1 MCDGCHPPR
10 QGGHR
15 SQDTQKKHESGT
27 LLKKS
32 PSSKISVIER
42 PSDGDS
48 SSQLSREE
56 RRVLLVGALAGGIA
70 GLLLGVSVVPLV
82 AGVVL
87 GTTLGVSYAIAF
99 RPDAGDATDHVFRT
113 AAFSVPAWI
122 LLDLTIAPLINGDPL
137 LTSIEAG
144 EVFVSAGTWLGAGV
158 VFAAG
163 ILAGTRFL
171 GLRSE
176 TPTTD
181 PSMRPP
187 PSAGFDELE
196 STAGPTTRIVIA
208 GGGFAGLET
217 AQQLEELFGPD
228 PGVEIVLVSESNS
241 ILFKPLLA
249 EVAAGSLDPTDIA
262 TPLRTALKR
271 TRVINAT
278 VTSVDPDERRIYL
291 DDPAQSAD
299 GPAGTRGRSI
309 EYSHLVLGLGAKTD
323 YKGLDD
329 VRGEAF
335 SFTTIDDAIRL
346 RNHIIN
352 CLERAEREPD
362 PVIRKSLLRIVI
374 AGGGFAGAELAG
386 ALNDF
391 VRDVLVHYPNVD
403 QSEVGIVIVHSGD
416 RIMPELSDSLADY
429 AQKQM
434 ERRGVSFKLDTRVSG
449 ATPGHVSLNDGTEL
463 RTETLVWTAGVKPH
477 PMLED
482 ETVPTTEWGAVDT
495 APDLSVPDY
504 PGLWSVGD
512 CASMPR
518 PDEDGYY
525 PNTAEHGIRAAKVL
539 AENIHADE
547 RGGKRKPFEYTSPG
561 SLVVVGYQTA
571 CAELFGYKF
580 SGLFAWLI
588 WRAVYLM
595 KLPGLDRK
603 HRVLVDWL
611 AELVFPREMAQT
623 IGEDILDS
631 PGDPQS
637 TSPGDAGASV
647 GDAAA
652 SQQDPV
658 GDDGPVP
665 RDRESFADT
674 TDQTRSEATAD
685 GGDGTDT
692 SRRGVPPNE

>member
-1 MCDGCHPPR
+1 MTETSFPVRVYPLKLTSSLTSEHIYGEALNEELSNRDVTVVDNWQNADVVHLFEVNLFT
-10 QGGHR
+10 R
-15 SQDTQKKHESGT
+15 S
-27 LLKKS
+27 
-32 PSSKISVIER
+32 
-42 PSDGDS
+42 
-48 SSQLSREE
+48 
-56 RRVLLVGALAGGIA
+56 ALASFRFPELFRILRSDTPVVVSTDDLYFIDEPSLTAQPRLYPINARIQRWLFGQCDAIIA
-70 GLLLGVSVVPLV
+70 ISESVKRALKPAVPDVDIYVVHHGVHERYFAADVEREDPFLLHVSLASKRKNPEAIVSV
-82 AGVVL
+82 AE
-87 GTTLGVSYAIAF
+87 
-99 RPDAGDATDHVFRT
+99 R
-113 AAFSVPAWI
+113 
-122 LLDLTIAPLINGDPL
+122 LDC
-137 LTSIEAG
+137 
-144 EVFVSAGTWLGAGV
+144 
-158 VFAAG
+158 
-163 ILAGTRFL
+163 RF
-171 GLRSE
+171 
-176 TPTTD
+176 
-181 PSMRPP
+181 
-187 PSAGFDELE
+187 
-196 STAGPTTRIVIA
+196 VIA

-346 RNHIIN
+346 RNHIID

-362 PVIRKSLLRIVI
+362 PAIRKSLLRIVI

-434 ERRGVSFKLDTRVSG
+434 EQRGVSFKLDTRVSG

-571 CAELFGYKF
+571 CAELWGYKF

-674 TDQTRSEATAD
+674 TDQRRSEATAD